1 MIRALLRLVCLA
13 GVLAAAVPGHAAK
26 LDPQD
31 AAFLAA
37 RDAFEAN
44 RRTQLATLAPKL
56 KGHLLEPYVEY
67 WQLFFRLP
75 GASAGDVRDFLS
87 RYSGTALA
95 EQLRVDW
102 LKVLGKSGR
111 WELFQAEYPALAG
124 DDPEV
129 TCYML
134 LARWKREDASVS
146 GDFKSFW
153 NAPRELPEG
162 CLAVARAIH
171 KAGQLGSRETWE
183 RFRALVAAGLMG
195 AAKRT
200 MEFLPRGEAIDAKR
214 FGAVIRAPA
223 KFLRNPQVDLAKV
236 TDRELVIAALTLVA
250 YADARAAAGFWGGG
264 LSDAFAVEDRRYVWL
279 MLAMNGAL
287 RHVPDALGWFGEPGA
302 LTDEQLGWRA
312 RIAMRTDRWA
322 EVRGSI
328 DRMSP
333 LAKNDPVWIYW
344 YGRAERE
351 LGSPLEAEGY
361 FERIAGEHS
370 FYGRLAA
377 EELGVS
383 LRIPARAPLPTESEI
398 AEAAAIPGLARA
410 LALYRLDMR
419 TEATKEWL
427 WTIRGMDDRKL
438 LAAAE
443 LARRNEAWDRA
454 IGTADKTVLAHNF
467 SVRYLA
473 PYREVLAEKA
483 RSRDLEEPWVLG
495 VVRQE
500 SRFITGAK
508 SSAGASGLMQV
519 MRPTAR
525 WVAQRMRMKNFSSA
539 RLHEP
544 DVNAA
549 LGTYYL
555 KHVLNQF
562 DGSAVLAAAAYNAGP
577 TRARLWRGTAPV
589 EGAIFVET
597 IPFGETRDYVKKVM
611 TNTVYYAAV
620 LGTEPTPLKARLGMV
635 LPRRSPEGVAAIRNQ
650 PVVQ

>member
-1 MIRALLRLVCLA
+1 MIRALLRPVCLA
-13 GVLAAAVPGHAAK
+13 VVLAAAAPGQAAK

-44 RRTQLATLAPKL
+44 HRTRLATLAPEL
-56 KGHLLEPYVEY
+56 RGHLLAPYVEY
-67 WQLFFRLP
+67 WQLFFKLP
-75 GASAGDVRDFLS
+75 GAPAGDVREFLS

-111 WELFQAEYPALAG
+111 WELFQAEYPALSG

-134 LARWKREDASVS
+134 LARWKREDSSVL
-146 GDFKSFW
+146 GDFKPFW

-162 CLAVARAIH
+162 CLALARAIH
-171 KAGQLGSRETWE
+171 KSGQLGSREAWE
-183 RFRALVAAGLMG
+183 RFRVLVAAGLMG
-195 AAKRT
+195 AAKRA
-200 MEFLPRGEAIDAKR
+200 MEFLPRGEAIDAR
-214 FGAVIRAPA
+214 RLAAVIRAPV

-236 TDRELVIAALTLVA
+236 TDRELVIAALTLA
-250 YADARAAAGFWGGG
+250 ADADARAAAGFWGGG

-279 MLAMNGAL
+279 ILAMNGAL
-287 RHVPDALGWFGEPGA
+287 RQVPEALDWFGEPGA

-322 EVRGSI
+322 EVRSSI
-328 DRMSP
+328 DRMSQ

-344 YGRAERE
+344 YGRAERA

-377 EELGVS
+377 EELGAT
-383 LRIPARAPLPTESEI
+383 LQIPARAPLPTESEI
-398 AEAAAIPGLARA
+398 AEVAAIPGLARA

-454 IGTADKTVLAHNF
+454 IGTADRTVLAHNF

-483 RSRDLEEPWVLG
+483 RSRDLEEPWVLA

-508 SSAGASGLMQV
+508 SSAGATGLMQV
-519 MRPTAR
+519 MRPTAK
-525 WVAQRMRMKNFSSA
+525 WVAQRMRMKNFSSS

-544 DVNAA
+544 DLNAA

-555 KHVLNQF
+555 KYVLNQF
-562 DGSAVLAAAAYNAGP
+562 DGSPVLAAAAYNAGP

-611 TNTVYYAAV
+611 TNTVYYAAI
-620 LGTEPTPLKARLGMV
+620 LGIEPISLKARMGVV
-635 LPRRSPEGVAAIRNQ
+635 LPRRSSEGVAVIQNP

>member
-1 MIRALLRLVCLA
+1 MPVVFYQRRKWILIRALLRSVCLA
-13 GVLAAAVPGHAAK
+13 VALAAAAPACAVK

-44 RRTQLATLAPKL
+44 QRAKLATLAPKL
-56 KGHLLEPYVEY
+56 TGHPLEPYVEY

-75 GASAGDVRDFLS
+75 AASAEDVRDFLS
-87 RYSGTALA
+87 RYPGTALA
-95 EQLRVDW
+95 GQLRVDW
-102 LKVLGKSGR
+102 LKVLGRSGR
-111 WELFQAEYPALAG
+111 WELFQAEYPALSG

-134 LARWKREDASVS
+134 LARWKREDASVL
-146 GDFKSFW
+146 GDFKPFW

-162 CLAVARAIH
+162 CVALARAIH
-171 KAGQLGSRETWE
+171 KAGQLGSREAWE
-183 RFRALVAAGLMG
+183 RFRVLVGAGLMG

-214 FGAVIRAPA
+214 LGAVIRAPV

-236 TDRELVIAALTLVA
+236 TDRELVIAALTLAA
-250 YADARAAAGFWGGG
+250 YADARAAAGYWGAG

-287 RHVPDALGWFGEPGA
+287 RHVPEALDWFGDAGA
-302 LTDEQLGWRA
+302 LTDEQLAWRA
-312 RIAMRTDRWA
+312 RIAMRTERWA
-322 EVRGSI
+322 ELRSSI

-333 LAKNDPVWIYW
+333 LAKKDPAWLYW

-361 FERIAGEHS
+361 FERIAGEHN

-383 LRIPARAPLPTESEI
+383 LQIPARAPLPSESEI
-398 AEAAAIPGLARA
+398 TEVAAIPGLARA

-443 LARRNEAWDRA
+443 LARRNEAWDR
-454 IGTADKTVLAHNF
+454 D
-467 SVRYLA
+467 
-473 PYREVLAEKA
+473 
-483 RSRDLEEPWVLG
+483 
-495 VVRQE
+495 
-500 SRFITGAK
+500 
-508 SSAGASGLMQV
+508 
-519 MRPTAR
+519 
-525 WVAQRMRMKNFSSA
+525 
-539 RLHEP
+539 
-544 DVNAA
+544 
-549 LGTYYL
+549 
-555 KHVLNQF
+555 
-562 DGSAVLAAAAYNAGP
+562 
-577 TRARLWRGTAPV
+577 
-589 EGAIFVET
+589 
-597 IPFGETRDYVKKVM
+597 
-611 TNTVYYAAV
+611 
-620 LGTEPTPLKARLGMV
+620 
-635 LPRRSPEGVAAIRNQ
+635 
-650 PVVQ
+650 

>member
-1 MIRALLRLVCLA
+1 LIRALLRPICLA
-13 GVLAAAVPGHAAK
+13 VALAAVASSHAAK

-31 AAFLAA
+31 AALLAA
-37 RDAFEAN
+37 RDAFEASN
-44 RRTQLATLAPKL
+44 RSKLGKLAPTL
-56 KGHLLEPYVEY
+56 GDHLLEPYVEY
-67 WQLFFRLP
+67 WQLFLRLP
-75 GASAGDVRDFLS
+75 AASGEDVRAFLS
-87 RYSGTALA
+87 RYPGTALA
-95 EQLRVDW
+95 EQLRTDW

-111 WELFQAEYPALAG
+111 WELFQAEYPALSG

-134 LARWKREDASVS
+134 FARWKREDASVL
-146 GDFKSFW
+146 GDFKAIW

-162 CLAVARAIH
+162 CLTLARAIL
-171 KAGQLGSRETWE
+171 KAGQLGSREVWG
-183 RFRALVAAGLMG
+183 RFRVLVDAGLVG
-195 AAKRT
+195 AARRS
-200 MEFLPRGEAIDAKR
+200 MEFLPRGEAIDPKR
-214 FGAVIRAPA
+214 FGAVIRAPV
-223 KFLRNPQVDLAKV
+223 KFFRNPQVDLTKV
-236 TDRELVIAALTLVA
+236 TDRELVIAALTLA
-250 YADARAAAGFWGGG
+250 ADADTRAAAGFWSSG
-264 LSDAFAVEDRRYVWL
+264 LSDAFSVEDRRYVWL
-279 MLAMNGAL
+279 RLAMNGAF
-287 RHVPDALGWFGEPGA
+287 RQMPQALDWFGETGA

-312 RIAMRTDRWA
+312 RIAMRTNKWA
-322 EVRGSI
+322 EVRRSI
-328 DRMSP
+328 DRMSAF
-333 LAKNDPVWIYW
+333 AKNDPVWTYW

-361 FERIAGEHS
+361 FERIAGEHT

-398 AEAAAIPGLARA
+398 AEVAAIPGLARA

-427 WTIRGMDDRKL
+427 WTIRGMDDRTL

-454 IGTADKTVLAHNF
+454 IGTADRTVVAHNF

-473 PYREVLAEKA
+473 PYREVLAENA

-500 SRFITGAK
+500 SRFITGVK
-508 SSAGASGLMQV
+508 SSAGATGLMQV
-519 MRPTAR
+519 MRPTAK
-525 WVAQRMRMKNFSSA
+525 WVAQRMRMKHFSMA

-544 DVNAA
+544 DINAA

-555 KHVLNQF
+555 RHVLDQF
-562 DGSAVLAAAAYNAGP
+562 DGIPVLAAAAYNAGP
-577 TRARLWRGTAPV
+577 SRARLWRGTVPV
-589 EGAIFVET
+589 EGAIFAET

-620 LGTEPTPLKARLGMV
+620 LGAEPTSLKARLGMV
-635 LPRRSPEGVAAIRNQ
+635 LPRGSVEGGASTQNESGVE
-650 PVVQ
+650 

>member
-1 MIRALLRLVCLA
+1 LIRVLLRCLA
-13 GVLAAAVPGHAAK
+13 VVFVAVAPGYAAK

-31 AAFLAA
+31 VAFLAA

-44 RRTQLATLAPKL
+44 HRTQLAALAPKL
-56 KGHLLEPYVEY
+56 KDHLLEPYVEY
-67 WQLFFRLP
+67 WQLFFKLP
-75 GASAGDVRDFLS
+75 GASAEEVRAFLL
-87 RYSGTALA
+87 RYPGSALA
-95 EQLRVDW
+95 EQLRTDW

-111 WELFQAEYPALAG
+111 WESFQAEYPALSG

-134 LARWKREDASVS
+134 LARFKRDDQSVL
-146 GDFKSFW
+146 GDFKPFW

-162 CLAVARAIH
+162 CLSLARAIH
-171 KAGQLGSRETWE
+171 KAGQLGSREAWG
-183 RFRALVAAGLMG
+183 RFRVLVGSGLMG
-195 AAKRT
+195 AAKRA

-214 FGAVIRAPA
+214 LSAVIRAPV
-223 KFLRNPQVDLAKV
+223 KFLRNLQVDLAKV
-236 TDRELVIAALTLVA
+236 TDRELVIVALTLA
-250 YADARAAAGFWGGG
+250 ADPDPRAAAGFWGGG
-264 LSDAFAVEDRRYVWL
+264 LSDAFPVEDRRYVWL

-287 RHVPDALGWFGEPGA
+287 RQVPEALDWFGGAGA
-302 LTDEQLGWRA
+302 LTDEQLAWRT
-312 RIAMRTDRWA
+312 RIAMRTDKWA
-322 EVRGSI
+322 EVRSSI
-328 DRMSP
+328 DRMSV
-333 LAKNDPVWIYW
+333 LAKNDPAWTYW

-377 EELGVS
+377 EELGVN

-398 AEAAAIPGLARA
+398 AEVAAIPGLARA

-427 WTIRGMDDRKL
+427 WTVRGMDDRKL

-454 IGTADKTVLAHNF
+454 ISTADRTVLAHNF

-483 RSRDLEEPWVLG
+483 RSRDLDEPWVLG

-508 SSAGASGLMQV
+508 SSAGATGLMQV
-519 MRPTAR
+519 MRPTAK
-525 WVAQRMRMKNFSSA
+525 WVAQRMRMKNFSWA

-544 DVNAA
+544 DLNAA

-555 KHVLNQF
+555 RHVLDQF
-562 DGSAVLAAAAYNAGP
+562 DGSPVLAAAAYNAGP
-577 TRARLWRGTAPV
+577 TRARLWRGSVPV

-611 TNTVYYAAV
+611 ANTVYYAAV
-620 LGTEPTPLKARLGMV
+620 LGTEPTPLKTRLGTV
-635 LPRRSPEGVAAIRNQ
+635 LPRRTSEGVAAIRDQ

>member
-1 MIRALLRLVCLA
+1 MTRAWHQVA
-13 GVLAAAVPGHAAK
+13 TAAVLFAVPALGYAAK

-31 AAFLAA
+31 AALLAA
-37 RDAFEAN
+37 RDAFEGNHRAK
-44 RRTQLATLAPKL
+44 LGTLAPKL
-56 KGHLLEPYVEY
+56 KDHLLEPYVEY

-75 GASAGDVRDFLS
+75 GASTQDVRDFLS
-87 RYSGTALA
+87 RYAGTALA
-95 EQLRVDW
+95 EQLRTDW
-102 LKVLGKSGR
+102 LKVLGRSGR
-111 WELFQAEYPALAG
+111 WELFQAEYPALSG

-134 LARWKREDASVS
+134 LARWKREDASVP
-146 GDFKSFW
+146 GDFRPLW

-162 CLAVARAIH
+162 CLALARAIV
-171 KAGQLGSRETWE
+171 KAGQLGSREVWG
-183 RFRALVAAGLMG
+183 RFRVLVDAGLMG
-195 AAKRT
+195 AAKRS

-214 FGAVIRAPA
+214 LSAVIRAPV
-223 KFLRNPQVDLAKV
+223 KFLRNPQVDLAKAA
-236 TDRELVIAALTLVA
+236 DRELVIAALTLA
-250 YADARAAAGFWGGG
+250 ADAEPRAAAGFWSGG
-264 LSDAFAVEDRRYVWL
+264 LSDAFPVEDRRYVWL

-287 RHVPDALGWFGEPGA
+287 RHMPEALDWFGEVGA

-312 RIAMRTDRWA
+312 RIALRTDRWV
-322 EVRGSI
+322 EVRSSI
-328 DRMSP
+328 ERMSP

-351 LGSPLEAEGY
+351 LGSPLEAQGY
-361 FERIAGEHS
+361 FERIAGEHN

-398 AEAAAIPGLARA
+398 AEVAAIPGLARA

-419 TEATKEWL
+419 TEATREWL

-454 IGTADKTVLAHNF
+454 IGTADRTIFAHNF

-473 PYREVLAEKA
+473 PYREVLAENG
-483 RSRDLEEPWVLG
+483 RSRDLEESWVLG

-508 SSAGASGLMQV
+508 SSAGATGLMQV
-519 MRPTAR
+519 MRPTAK
-525 WVAQRMRMKNFSSA
+525 WVAQRMRMKNFSWT

-544 DVNAA
+544 DLNAA

-555 KHVLNQF
+555 RHVLDQF
-562 DGSAVLAAAAYNAGP
+562 DGSPVLAAAAYNAGP
-577 TRARLWRGTAPV
+577 SRARLWRGTAPV
-589 EGAIFVET
+589 EGAIFAET
-597 IPFGETRDYVKKVM
+597 IPFVETRDYVKKVM

-620 LGTEPTPLKARLGMV
+620 LGTEPTPLKTRLGMV
-635 LPRRSPEGVAAIRNQ
+635 LPRRLPEGVAAIQ
-650 PVVQ
+650 YEPVVQ

>member
-1 MIRALLRLVCLA
+1 LIRALLRPVY
-13 GVLAAAVPGHAAK
+13 LAAALAAAAPACAAK

-44 RRTQLATLAPKL
+44 HRTRLATLAPEL
-56 KGHLLEPYVEY
+56 RGHLLAPYVEY
-67 WQLFFRLP
+67 WQLFFKLP
-75 GASAGDVRDFLS
+75 GAPAGDVREFLS

-95 EQLRVDW
+95 EQLRADW

-111 WELFQAEYPALAG
+111 WELFQAEYPALSG

-134 LARWKREDASVS
+134 LARWKREDPSVL
-146 GDFKSFW
+146 GDFKPFW

-162 CLAVARAIH
+162 CLALARAIH
-171 KAGQLGSRETWE
+171 KSGQLGSREAWE
-183 RFRALVAAGLMG
+183 RFRVLVAAGLMG
-195 AAKRT
+195 AAKRA
-200 MEFLPRGEAIDAKR
+200 MEFLPRGEAIDAR
-214 FGAVIRAPA
+214 RLATVIRAPV

-250 YADARAAAGFWGGG
+250 DADARAAAGFWGGG

-279 MLAMNGAL
+279 ILAMNGAL
-287 RHVPDALGWFGEPGA
+287 RQVPEALDWFGEPGA

-322 EVRGSI
+322 EVRSSI
-328 DRMSP
+328 DRMSQ

-344 YGRAERE
+344 YGRAERA

-398 AEAAAIPGLARA
+398 AEVAAIPGLDRA

-483 RSRDLEEPWVLG
+483 RSRDLEEPWVLA

-508 SSAGASGLMQV
+508 SSAGATGLMQV
-519 MRPTAR
+519 MRPTAK

-544 DVNAA
+544 DLNAA

-562 DGSAVLAAAAYNAGP
+562 DGSPVLAAAAYNAGP

-611 TNTVYYAAV
+611 TNTVYYAAI
-620 LGTEPTPLKARLGMV
+620 LGIEPISLKARLGMV
-635 LPRRSPEGVAAIRNQ
+635 LPRRSSEGVAVIQNP